1 MTLYILNPANGS
13 AIGTEGDDI
22 FSTPISSPY
31 FYESDWSRFA
41 LRGGGGTDTLNLN
54 YRDTYDLRKF
64 AEFSGVEIISFSDH
78 GADLYLSA
86 QHLASITQISGPSG
100 FAEGRIYF
108 TGNAGHAFD
117 LRGKAFSGNY
127 KLMNPTSGYADIIIS
142 DKSQLLADNG
152 AHLNFSTQSGARV
165 RLVGG
170 TFTDAEE
177 QLLLRKGFNFTW
189 DDNDNGA
196 GNAAP
201 VISGLH
207 GDKVATSGL
216 SVVALD
222 IGANASISDDKAVRK
237 ITVSVVG
244 SNANDF
250 VTLSRN
256 AFDLPDGVKDGGRI
270 RGLET
275 FNEKVFANFA
285 NVTNSSFEIYFNGEA
300 TAAKINKL
308 VQSLVYYNDSTGGQT
323 TRQVS
328 ITAWDGADKAAT
340 STVTITHSGNMT
352 SPVTG
357 GQTDGTAN
365 ADTIKGSA
373 KADVIYGGA
382 GNDTIYGGAG
392 KDTLRGDAGKEMFV
406 FDTRPSKSNVD
417 TIKSY
422 KIADDSIWLDNNV
435 FTKVGRGTSEDP
447 KKLAGKAFW
456 TGDKAHDAD
465 DRIIYNKKTGALYYD
480 QDGTGSKAAV
490 QFAKID
496 KGLKMTA
503 SELFVV

>member
-1 MTLYILNPANGS
+1 MTAYFLNPSTGS
-13 AIGTEGDDI
+13 AIGTEGNDI
-22 FSTPISSPY
+22 FSTPTSAPY
-31 FYESDWSRFA
+31 FYESDWSRFV

-86 QHLASITQISGPSG
+86 QHLAGVTQITGPSG

-108 TGNAGHAFD
+108 TGNAGHTFD

-165 RLVGG
+165 RLVGD

-177 QLLLRKGFNFTW
+177 QLLLHKGFNFIW
-189 DDNDNGA
+189 DDNDSGA

-207 GDKVATSGL
+207 GDKVAASGL
-216 SVVALD
+216 GVVSLD
-222 IGANASISDDKAVRK
+222 VGGNATVADDKAARK
-237 ITVSVVG
+237 ITVSVAG
-244 SNANDF
+244 STANDF

-256 AFDLPDGVKDGGRI
+256 AFDLPDGVRDGGRI

-300 TAAKINKL
+300 MAAKINKL
-308 VQSLVYYNDSTGGQT
+308 VQSLIYYNDSTGGQS
-323 TRQVS
+323 TRQVN
-328 ITAWDGADKAAT
+328 ITAWDGADKATT
-340 STVTITHSGNMT
+340 STVTVTHTGSMT

-357 GQTDGTAN
+357 GQTAGTAN

-373 KADVIYGGA
+373 KADVINGGA
-382 GNDTIYGGAG
+382 GDDTIYGGAG
-392 KDTLRGDAGKEMFV
+392 KDTLRGEAGKDVFV
-406 FDTRPSKSNVD
+406 FDTRPNKSNVD
-417 TIKSY
+417 KIVSY
-422 KIADDSIWLDNNV
+422 KTRDDSIWLDNNV
-435 FTKVGRGTSEDP
+435 FTKLGRGTPENP
-447 KKLAGKAFW
+447 QKLASKAFW
-456 TGDKAHDAD
+456 AGDKAHDAN
-465 DRIIYNKKTGALYYD
+465 DRIIYNKKTGVLYYD

-496 KGLKMTA
+496 KNLKMTA
-503 SELFVV
+503 SEFFVI